1 MAAAENLMAGGI
13 PPSVAKQIGLE
24 TPQTGLT
31 ATGTTQGT
39 ALTLNSNY
47 ATFTTVAAN
56 SGCIISTDKDS
67 YVYNGG
73 LNALTVY
80 PGTAAQGFNFAGL
93 AAGTGISVPAN
104 KGAYF
109 VPARSGSIATIISA

>member
-1 MAAAENLMAGGI
+1 MAAVENLMGNGMAA
-13 PPSVAKQIGLE
+13 SLAKQLGLE
-24 TPQTGLT
+24 VPATGLT
-31 ATGTTQGT
+31 ATGTTQAG
-39 ALTLNSNY
+39 ALVLNSNY

-73 LNALTVY
+73 VSALTVY

-109 VPARSGSIATIISA
+109 IPARGGSIATIVSA